1 MKTPLIHLH
10 IKAIL
15 LLLILSVAPFATKA
29 APEDYFF
36 TVEDSI
42 RYPIDGHAGQG
53 VFEAK
58 PVFGDCLGMNVDDMA
73 YWCQTV
79 KRVGIVKSLVL
90 IGDSKIAYLWP
101 GFIRNAPNFN
111 IILIGRPSC
120 PPIKEPLFITTH
132 DRPNLDHCEKLHKY
146 AAKAIAAND
155 TVTHV
160 IITFSSTTFQ
170 MLMQFL
176 YSESGLSREDS
187 VTLKLSLF
195 IKEITDRGKKIIFII
210 DTPRLTNSEKCFPPN
225 ALVAKL
231 PQIPGCVIPISQYAE
246 QTAGIKRILDKI
258 QSTLP
263 PGHVTVYDFTAELC
277 PNNRC
282 SVKLNNQYL
291 YEMGDH
297 ATDVTN
303 EIISKKILIQS
314 GLIAKKQ

>member
-1 MKTPLIHLH
+1 M
-10 IKAIL
+10 
-15 LLLILSVAPFATKA
+15 ATKA

-42 RYPIDGHAGQG
+42 RYPIEGHAGNG

-58 PVFGDCLGMNVDDMA
+58 PIVNDCLGMNIDNMA

-79 KRVGIVKSLVL
+79 KRLNSDKSLVL
-90 IGDSKIAYLWP
+90 IGDSKAAYLWP
-101 GFIRNAPNFN
+101 GFIRNAPNLN
-111 IILIGRPSC
+111 IILIARPSC
-120 PPIKEPLFITTH
+120 PPIKGPVFITIH
-132 DRPNLDHCEKLHKY
+132 DRPNLDSCEKLYKY
-146 AAKAIAAND
+146 AAKAIATND
-155 TVTHV
+155 KVTHV
-160 IITFSSTTFQ
+160 VVTFSSTTFQ

-176 YSESGLSREDS
+176 EPESGLNREDS
-187 VTLKLSLF
+187 ATLKLSLF

-210 DTPRLTNSEKCFPPN
+210 DTPKLTDSEKCFPPN

-231 PQIPGCVIPISQYAE
+231 PQIPGCVIPTSQYAE
-246 QTAGIKRILDKI
+246 QTAGIRKMLAKI
-258 QSTLP
+258 KSNLP
-263 PGHVTVYDFTAELC
+263 PALLTVTDFTEELC

-291 YEMGDH
+291 YEMGEH

-314 GLIAKKQ
+314 GLIANK